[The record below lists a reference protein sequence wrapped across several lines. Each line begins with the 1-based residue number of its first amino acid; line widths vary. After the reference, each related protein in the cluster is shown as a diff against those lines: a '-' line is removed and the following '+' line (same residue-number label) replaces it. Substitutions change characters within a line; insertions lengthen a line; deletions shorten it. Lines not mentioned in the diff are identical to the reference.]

1 MKTIQ
6 HKFVEFIPNDLED
19 GVIYIS
25 MEYKT
30 AVHNCVCGCG
40 HKVVT
45 PITPTDWRITFDGR
59 TISLYPSI
67 GNWNFECQ
75 SHYWIT
81 NNRIEHSPKWGS
93 YRIEQGRE
101 DDRRRKDRFFGS
113 KKNDDDEIQSL
124 F

>member
-25 MEYKT
+25 IEYKT
-30 AVHNCVCGCG
+30 AVHMCVCGCG

-45 PITPTDWRITFDGR
+45 PITPTDWRITFNGR

-81 NNRIEHSPKWGS
+81 HNRIEHAPKWGT

-101 DDRRRKDRFFGS
+101 DDRRRKDRFFDS
-113 KKNDDDEIQSL
+113 KKDDDDEIRSL
-124 F
+124 H